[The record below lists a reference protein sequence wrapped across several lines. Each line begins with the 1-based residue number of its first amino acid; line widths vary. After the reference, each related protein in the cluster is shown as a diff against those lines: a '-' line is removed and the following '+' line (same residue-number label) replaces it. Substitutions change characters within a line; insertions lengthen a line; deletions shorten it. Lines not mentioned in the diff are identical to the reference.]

1 MRTFKR
7 PNEEPFQIDDSI
19 DAGKDACADALA
31 NGAVEIKNSKAKS
44 PDKSWKIND
53 IREYLSDNDIDYE
66 RGDSKAQ
73 LLARL

>member
-7 PNEEPFQIDDSI
+7 LNEEPFQIDDSI
-19 DAGKDACADALA
+19 DGGKDACADALA
-31 NGAVEIKNSKAKS
+31 NGAVEIKNSKAKK

-53 IREYLSDNDIDYE
+53 IREYLADNDVDYD
-66 RGDSKAQ
+66 RGDSKKE